1 MTRTRATSNLG
12 PALLVGA
19 ILALYAI
26 VSDRDYHEQVAAER
40 ERQER
45 ARCPA
50 DVNGEPVRAIA
61 DNRDGVVT
69 CYYTLDV
76 PELRHLR

>member
-12 PALLVGA
+12 PALLIGA
-19 ILALYAI
+19 VLALWA
-26 VSDRDYHEQVAAER
+26 VVMDRDYHEQIAFER

-45 ARCPA
+45 RRCPPK
-50 DVNGEPVRAIA
+50 VNGEPVRAIV